1 MEEMVR
7 GAERKSA
14 GKETQAGSRLWSI
27 FRVMFKI
34 GCITF
39 GGGWSIIAQLQEEFV
54 DRRHWMEEEELVD
67 YISIGRSLPGIMIIN
82 ISVLSGYRMAGFFGA
97 VSAAFGLSL
106 PAIICIAIV
115 TMFYTSIKD
124 NVWAA
129 KALNGVRCAVIP
141 IILAAAVRLKDKSL
155 TSKIGYV
162 LAVLALAVCT
172 FTDVNKI
179 LVVVSG
185 GAAGLLLLAVKRRG
199 ERA

>member
-7 GAERKSA
+7 GAVRKNA
-14 GKETQAGSRLWSI
+14 GKETQAGSRLWTI

-115 TMFYTSIKD
+115 TMFYTPIKD

-129 KALNGVRCAVIP
+129 KA
-141 IILAAAVRLKDKSL
+141 
-155 TSKIGYV
+155 
-162 LAVLALAVCT
+162 
-172 FTDVNKI
+172 
-179 LVVVSG
+179 
-185 GAAGLLLLAVKRRG
+185 
-199 ERA
+199 

>member
-1 MEEMVR
+1 MAME
-7 GAERKSA
+7 
-14 GKETQAGSRLWSI
+14 QAAAQSEKGRILTI

-54 DRRHWMEEEELVD
+54 ERRHWMEEEELVD

-82 ISVLSGYRMAGFFGA
+82 ISVLSGYRMAGFLGA
-97 VSAAFGLSL
+97 VTAAFGLSL
-106 PAIICIAIV
+106 PAILCIAIV
-115 TMFYTSIKD
+115 TMFYSSIKE

-155 TSKIGYV
+155 TCKMGYV
-162 LAVLALAVCT
+162 LAVAALAVCT
-172 FTDVNKI
+172 FTDMNKI
-179 LVVVSG
+179 LVVISG
-185 GAAGLLLLAVKRRG
+185 GVVGLLRLSVLRG
-199 ERA
+199 GKEA

>member
-1 MEEMVR
+1 MAME
-7 GAERKSA
+7 
-14 GKETQAGSRLWSI
+14 QAAAQSEKGRILTI

-39 GGGWSIIAQLQEEFV
+39 GGGWSIIAQLQEEV
-54 DRRHWMEEEELVD
+54 VERRHWMEEEELVD

-155 TSKIGYV
+155 TSKNGYV

-185 GAAGLLLLAVKRRG
+185 GAVGLLLLAVKRRG
-199 ERA
+199 EKA

>member
-1 MEEMVR
+1 MEE
-7 GAERKSA
+7 RK
-14 GKETQAGSRLWSI
+14 GKLLTI

-97 VSAAFGLSL
+97 VTAAFGLSL

-141 IILAAAVRLKDKSL
+141 IILAAAVRLKDKSP

-185 GAAGLLLLAVKRRG
+185 GAVGLLLLAVKRRG
-199 ERA
+199 EKA